1 MTRNLFCVVVLALV
15 IGLLASASP
24 VKGGYVEFG
33 LESTSLAHSGTADTY
48 FAFIDVCVTGATG
61 VRLYNGSDWT
71 DFNKFGSNEFDL
83 ETDDFSS
90 LSDLI
95 DDIKGAGQQLEITHG
110 AGVSGYSFTIKGA
123 AGAEFTAIEA
133 KMPAPTPVITVV
145 PAGMPPVESTVAL
158 SWTWDGNTDSVTDMC
173 AGAEVRVG
181 GMWEDVCDKCS
192 DDDPVQILITDTETD
207 IDFTGHPGP
216 YEEIEYWMG
225 YGNLYNISGGT
236 GTAISGWMLDS
247 GDELF
252 GSDVIELFVAEDFVV
267 VPEPMTL
274 SFLAIGGLA
283 ALIRR
288 KR

>member
-1 MTRNLFCVVVLALV
+1 MLKRMSCVVILTLCLLVL
-15 IGLLASASP
+15 SSP
-24 VKGGYVEFG
+24 VRGSDIEFG
-33 LESTSLAHSGTADTY
+33 IFSEDSTNNGTADTY
-48 FAFIDVCVTGATG
+48 YAEACVWVSGATR
-61 VRLYNGSDWT
+61 VRMNDGDGWWDLNGDGSG
-71 DFNKFGSNEFDL
+71 KFWG

-90 LSDLI
+90 LSSLVT
-95 DDIKGAGQQLEITHG
+95 DIEGAGQQLEITHSG
-110 AGVSGYSFTIKGA
+110 GVSVYSFTIKGGTA
-123 AGAEFTAIEA
+123 AEFDAIEA
-133 KMPAPTPVITVV
+133 EMPAHTPIITVV
-145 PAGMPPVESTVAL
+145 PADIPPSESTVAL

-225 YGNLYNISGGT
+225 YGNLYNVSGGI
-236 GTAISGWMLDS
+236 GTAISGWTLDS

-274 SFLAIGGLA
+274 SLLAIGGLA
-283 ALIRR
+283 TLIRR